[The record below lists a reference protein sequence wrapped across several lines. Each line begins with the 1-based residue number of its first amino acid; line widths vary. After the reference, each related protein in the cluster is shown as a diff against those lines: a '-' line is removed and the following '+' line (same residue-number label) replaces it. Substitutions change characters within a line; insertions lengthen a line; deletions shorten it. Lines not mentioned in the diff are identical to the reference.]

1 VAGYLRTDNVG
12 RFFSPK
18 VFLIVGGGAW
28 VFIGVLRLLST
39 AGVQTTQERIGM
51 AIGGALLAAGLFLP
65 ARLDRVIV
73 SFIVIFALFV
83 EFLNLSAAMMGSPVA
98 SANDHV
104 LPIII
109 AGSALCVAIS
119 GGLGKR

>member
-1 VAGYLRTDNVG
+1 VAGYLRTDNAG

-18 VFLIVGGGAW
+18 AFLIAVGGAW
-28 VFIGVLRLLST
+28 VFIGAVRLLST
-39 AGVQTTQERIGM
+39 AGVQTMQERIGM

-73 SFIVIFALFV
+73 SFIAIFALFV

-119 GGLGKR
+119 PGTR